1 MVNKPA
7 SKKMYRTMQ
16 GRLVDIDRLRA
27 SNENVP
33 AVGNMNVNAR
43 GDVLGPGGKIARTK
57 EQVMKQ
63 YYQTPKG
70 KADDTPPQ
78 KVQEPK
84 PIPQVKVE
92 QIKTMNPTPKTTAV
106 KSTAKKDTAKTET
119 KSGIDAA
126 LDGLE

>member
-1 MVNKPA
+1 MVNRPA
-7 SKKMYRTMQ
+7 NKKMYRTMQ

-43 GDVLGPGGKIARTK
+43 GDVLGPRGKIAKTK

-70 KADDTPPQ
+70 KADDTPIQ
-78 KVQEPK
+78 KVPEPK
-84 PIPQVKVE
+84 PIPQVRVE
-92 QIKTMNPTPKTTAV
+92 QVKTMNPTVKTAV
-106 KSTAKKDTAKTET
+106 KNTVQKETTKTEN

-126 LDGLE
+126 LDGIE